1 MVKAKSTSKSQHCQ
15 GNKMQIDD
23 YEQAIA
29 LKTKLEQ
36 VLPFRVRPR
45 KQLLKAMKD
54 ALVTEQTWLEVDSVF
69 YAGDEGGIVLS
80 LMPVTSQKETVYSVS
95 LTHVEF
101 DPNHELAAELKA
113 YQSHRTHKLMLKD
126 RKGFPE
132 LLGQTRL
139 KKRQSRKGFGK
150 NEV

>member
-1 MVKAKSTSKSQHCQ
+1 
-15 GNKMQIDD
+15 MQIDD

-36 VLPFRVRPR
+36 ALPFRVRPR

-54 ALVTEQTWLEVDSVF
+54 EPITEQTWLEVDSVF
-69 YAGDEGGIVLS
+69 YAGDEGGIVVS
-80 LMPVTSQKETVYSVS
+80 LMTVAAQKEVVYSVS

-101 DPNHELAAELKA
+101 DPDHELATEVKA

-139 KKRQSRKGFGK
+139 KQRQPRKGFGRNK
-150 NEV
+150 V